1 MRTLATIPLTT
12 ILRQA
17 MTAFPA
23 NPAIDFEQLGAR
35 LRAFRLG
42 SSHKADELAQMLGVS
57 RAALYR
63 MEKGEISKIETLGK
77 LAGILESSLPS
88 LMGVGTEYYSS
99 AVAYIE
105 RMRQLE
111 RGTRRILA
119 HFDPISILLV
129 SDDFLGYFEK
139 MLRESRNGPTDG
151 DIKLLVDLLRDR
163 RKTYSA
169 KPVPIVSLI
178 GLRELERMV
187 HFGFIGRMDLP
198 AVVGRERIKAACV
211 EVERI
216 AAIMEKESG
225 DIQVGVVDETMPS
238 STFQVFEK
246 AAGSYLAI
254 SPFKFA
260 EFPNITTGIASVTSA
275 PEAVSL
281 YTNMVSALWRRSYKG
296 RNGAVVLRKM
306 ARDAMAQAAA

>member
-1 MRTLATIPLTT
+1 MQT
-12 ILRQA
+12 
-17 MTAFPA
+17 MTPRPA
-23 NPAIDFEQLGAR
+23 NPAIDFEELGAR

-42 SSHKADELAQMLGVS
+42 SNHKADDIAQMLGIS
-57 RAALYR
+57 RAAVYR

-111 RGTRRILA
+111 HGTKRILA

-129 SDDFLGYFEK
+129 SDDFVGYLEK

-163 RKTYSA
+163 RKTYSS
-169 KPVPIVSLI
+169 KPAPIVSLI

-198 AVVGRERIKAACV
+198 DDVRRERIKAKPCPAQPFRCSKGPQAPTW
-211 EVERI
+211 RS
-216 AAIMEKESG
+216 A
-225 DIQVGVVDETMPS
+225 PS
-238 STFQVFEK
+238 SSRSFPTLPPALLQ
-246 AAGSYLAI
+246 
-254 SPFKFA
+254 SPRHRR
-260 EFPNITTGIASVTSA
+260 PSRSTPT
-275 PEAVSL
+275 
-281 YTNMVSALWRRSYKG
+281 WCRRSG
-296 RNGAVVLRKM
+296 GDPTRGEMVR
-306 ARDAMAQAAA
+306 QC

>member
-1 MRTLATIPLTT
+1 
-12 ILRQA
+12 
-17 MTAFPA
+17 MTAFPS
-23 NPAIDFEQLGAR
+23 NPTIDFKELGAR

-42 SSHKADELAQMLGVS
+42 SNHKADELAQMLGIS
-57 RAALYR
+57 RAAVYR

-111 RGTRRILA
+111 RGTKRILA

-129 SDDFLGYFEK
+129 SDDFVGYLEK
-139 MLRESRNGPTDG
+139 MLRESRNGPTEG

-163 RKTYSA
+163 RKTYSS
-169 KPVPIVSLI
+169 KPAPIVSLI

-198 AVVGRERIKAACV
+198 PDVRRERIQAACV

-216 AAIMEKESG
+216 ASIMEKESG
-225 DIQVGVVDETMPS
+225 EIQVGVVDETMPS

-246 AAGSYLAI
+246 PAGSYLAI

-306 ARDAMAQAAA
+306 ARDAMAQADSGTA